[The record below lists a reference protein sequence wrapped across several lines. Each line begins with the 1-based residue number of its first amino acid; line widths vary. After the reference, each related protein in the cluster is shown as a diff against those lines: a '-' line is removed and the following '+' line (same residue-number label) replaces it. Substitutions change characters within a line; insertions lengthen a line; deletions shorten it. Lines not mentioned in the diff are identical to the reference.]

1 MDRLIVPVEW
11 KALANADHGELDGYA
26 SVFNNVDLDGDVV
39 LPGAFRKTLAD
50 WSTAKAPIPL
60 TTDHQLSTDGVIGS
74 IASAAEDSYGLKIKA
89 RFSSEAK
96 AQSTRLKM
104 IEGHLAG
111 LSFIY
116 EPLDHYRGQK
126 GGQPVRFL
134 RELRLYEVTVSPAP
148 RNLLA
153 LGSAKALPAKPGLD
167 FAAFTDAI
175 AKASVISFE
184 PARKAALDV
193 LRMTGYQHEDTAGP
207 ADGQPTVDAAGTGD
221 AAADTGKPAD
231 GTAQKAANQ
240 AAEYALSII
249 SKTPEPPDG
258 ALGGEP
264 PQALAGPLD
273 VLDIERAGADQDR
286 LEAEIL
292 TARGGNA

>member
-11 KALANADHGELDGYA
+11 KAIRGADHGELDGYA

-39 LPGAFRKTLAD
+39 LPGAFRKTLTD
-50 WSTAKAPIPL
+50 WSKAKAPIPL

-74 IASAAEDSYGLKIKA
+74 IASAAEDHYGLRVKA
-89 RFSSEAK
+89 RFSSEPR

-116 EPLDHYRGQK
+116 EALDHYQGQK

-153 LGSAKALPAKPGLD
+153 LGSAKATTRKGLD
-167 FAAFTDAI
+167 FASFTDAV

-193 LRMTGYQHEDTAGP
+193 LRVTGYQTDDAADP
-207 ADGQPTVDAAGTGD
+207 ADGQVTAGTD
-221 AAADTGKPAD
+221 AAADTGTSAA
-231 GTAQKAANQ
+231 GTAQRKAEGAADYAVSFLESSGPSDGTPGAEPPSKALVDPLAVLDIQSGRDEQDRQ
-240 AAEYALSII
+240 AAEIREL
-249 SKTPEPPDG
+249 
-258 ALGGEP
+258 LGG
-264 PQALAGPLD
+264 
-273 VLDIERAGADQDR
+273 
-286 LEAEIL
+286 
-292 TARGGNA
+292 TK